1 MQTINR
7 RGALG
12 LGLAGTAAIVGVA
25 AAAPAA
31 ASPANNTSLVG
42 TWALGVK
49 FPDGTVNPTLISFD
63 SAGSVVE
70 TNALTRSTGLGA
82 WQHGSGIQF
91 SCLWW
96 EQFFDADNA
105 LQSHIRV
112 EHHITLER
120 GRDRYHGSGKGDVY
134 DLNWNLVNTIA
145 TTFTAKRLN

>member
-1 MQTINR
+1 MQPINR

-25 AAAPAA
+25 AAGPALA
-31 ASPANNTSLVG
+31 TSPNNQGLVG
-42 TWALGVK
+42 TWALSVK

-63 SAGSVVE
+63 STGSVTE
-70 TNALTRSTGLGA
+70 TNALTRSTGLGT
-82 WQHGSGIQF
+82 WRHSSGMQF

-96 EQFFDADNA
+96 EQFFDANNA

-112 EHHITLER
+112 EHQVALER
-120 GRDRYHGSGKGDVY
+120 SRDSYRGSGKGDVY
-134 DLNWNLVNTIA
+134 DLNWNLVNTIM